1 MEVKHKKQNKSG
13 KFYIE
18 IDGEQKAE
26 MTYRFQSD
34 DVIDINHTEVDA
46 SLSGQGVGYKLIDAA
61 VAFMRE
67 NNLKAVASCSYA
79 QHVFKKKQE
88 DYRDI
93 IYDKNS

>member
-1 MEVKHKKQNKSG
+1 MEVKHQKQNKSG

-18 IDGEQKAE
+18 IDGVQKAE
-26 MTYRFQSD
+26 MTYIFKSEN
-34 DVIDINHTEVDA
+34 VIDINHTEVDE
-46 SLSGQGVGYKLIDAA
+46 SLSGQGVGQKLVEEA
-61 VAFMRE
+61 VTFLRD